1 MLKHLYIQNYALIE
15 KLDID
20 LENGFSIITGE
31 TGAGKS
37 ILLGAIGL
45 LLGQRADSKA
55 IRTGAQRCII
65 EATFDITRYPMQEL
79 FEEMD
84 VEYDAGECIVRR
96 ELTAAGKSRAF
107 INDTP
112 VGLAQLKVLGEQ
124 LIDIHSQHQNLLLA
138 KEDFQLKVLD
148 LLARNQE
155 DRMRYGQLFTLYRQ
169 TQKELEEARRMA
181 DEAKGEEDYLS
192 FQLAQLEDANLQE
205 GEDQELEKEQQTLE
219 HAEEIKSALYESFHL
234 MNGEEG
240 GIVQTLRKAKNL
252 LEGISHVYA
261 SAAELAERL
270 ESCRIEIKDVASEV
284 EDEAEDIEFNPERQA
299 YVEER
304 LSTLYELERKHHVE
318 SVEELM
324 AIKDTLNGKLNA
336 MTHSEEHIQELEKK
350 LKELEKSTRQQ
361 AVVLSKQRKES
372 AKEVERNMQQALVS
386 LGMPNVQF
394 QVNITAEKTLGN
406 QGMDKVTYLFCA
418 NKNGALQ
425 PVSQVAS
432 GGEIARVMLSL
443 KALISSATS
452 LPTIVFD
459 EIDTGVS
466 GQIAERM
473 ALIMKE
479 MGEQH
484 GRQVISIT
492 HLPQIAAMGQHHYRV
507 FKEDS
512 GNSTNSHIVRLT
524 EEERVEEIAHMLS
537 GTTLTEAA
545 MSNARELLKSKKQ

>member
-15 KLDID
+15 TLDID
-20 LENGFSIITGE
+20 FENGFSIITGE

-55 IRTGAQRCII
+55 IRQGAQRCII
-65 EATFDITRYPMQEL
+65 EATFDVARYAMESL

-84 VEYDAGECIVRR
+84 VDYDGGECIVRR
-96 ELTAAGKSRAF
+96 ELTAAGKSRSF

-112 VGLAQLKVLGEQ
+112 VGLAQLKALGEQ

-148 LLARNQE
+148 LLAQNQP
-155 DRMRYGQLFTLYRQ
+155 DRERYGKLFADYRNTKKQ
-169 TQKELEEARRMA
+169 LEEAH
-181 DEAKGEEDYLS
+181 
-192 FQLAQLEDANLQE
+192 LQE
-205 GEDQELEKEQQTLE
+205 GEEEELEQEQRTLE
-219 HAEEIKSALYESFHL
+219 HAEEIKSALYGACQVL
-234 MNGEEG
+234 NGDEG
-240 GIVQTLRKAKNL
+240 GVVQSLRKAKNL
-252 LEGISHVYA
+252 LEGITAVFA
-261 SAAELAERL
+261 SATDLAERL
-270 ESCRIEIKDVASEV
+270 ESCRIELMDVASEV
-284 EDEAEDIEFNPERQA
+284 EDEAEGIEYNPERQV

-318 SVEELM
+318 SVAELLEIKESLARKLE
-324 AIKDTLNGKLNA
+324 AI
-336 MTHSEEHIQELEKK
+336 THGEEHILALEKK
-350 LKELEKSTRQQ
+350 VRELEEAATKQAQVLTR
-361 AVVLSKQRKES
+361 QRKE
-372 AKEVERNMQQALVS
+372 AGKAVESSMEQALMA

-394 QVNITAEKTLGN
+394 KVNITPETQLCAHGA
-406 QGMDKVTYLFCA
+406 DRVTYLFSA
-418 NKNGALQ
+418 NKNGTLQ

-473 ALIMKE
+473 ARIMKE
-479 MGEQH
+479 MGEKH

-492 HLPQIAAMGQHHYRV
+492 HLPQIAAMGRVHYRV

-512 GNSTNSHIVRLT
+512 GEMTNSHIVRLT
-524 EEERVEEIAHMLS
+524 EQERVEEIAHMLS
-537 GTTLTEAA
+537 GATLTEAA
-545 MSNARELLKSKKQ
+545 LSNARELLKTQD

>member
-240 GIVQTLRKAKNL
+240 GIVHTLRKAKNL

-418 NKNGALQ
+418 NRNGSLQ

-492 HLPQIAAMGQHHYRV
+492 HLPQIAAMGQYHYRV